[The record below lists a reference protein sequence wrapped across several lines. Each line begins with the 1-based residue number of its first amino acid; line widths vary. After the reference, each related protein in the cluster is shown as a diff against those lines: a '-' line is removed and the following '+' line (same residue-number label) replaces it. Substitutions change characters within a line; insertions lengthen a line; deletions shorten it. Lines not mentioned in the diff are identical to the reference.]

1 MEGLCFKDSGVVERC
16 KQESIRRGPAIAEFA
31 GQDAQSIH
39 EGRTMLTGRLMGS
52 VWVVCLMAL
61 AVTLGGCN
69 SIPPETGPTMGVR
82 NDSDAPLRATFW
94 VGERAAQRAGMP
106 ADMSQIDQLEI
117 PPGGT
122 KQFRLGAFSGYESAT
137 ASFVRVQVE
146 PVGSSFQLQSQHW
159 FELNPPSPYIIRVS
173 GLKPK
178 LQFERAGGG
187 TLVAVPRDLWFRS
200 GSTATVIPRKSN
212 TPVAGGLA
220 PASTAKPRTA
230 LTTPAAKPAGASAI
244 KPMTAPGT
252 GTLADRMHKNVQP
265 NTTPKNP
272 PLKQQAA
279 AGE

>member
-1 MEGLCFKDSGVVERC
+1 
-16 KQESIRRGPAIAEFA
+16 
-31 GQDAQSIH
+31 
-39 EGRTMLTGRLMGS
+39 MLTGRLMGC
-52 VWVVCLMAL
+52 VCVVCLVAL
-61 AVTLGGCN
+61 TLVLGGCN
-69 SIPPETGPTMGVR
+69 SIPPETGPTLGLR

-94 VGERAAQRAGMP
+94 VGERAAQRPGLP
-106 ADMSQIDQLEI
+106 PDMSQIDQLEI

-122 KQFRLGAFSGYESAT
+122 KQFRLGAFSGYESAA

-146 PVGSSFQLQSQHW
+146 PVASSFQVQPQHW

-200 GSTATVIPRKSN
+200 GTAATANLTPKTN
-212 TPVAGGLA
+212 TPVAGGPS

-244 KPMTAPGT
+244 KPMTAPAGP
-252 GTLADRMHKNVQP
+252 LAQRMQKNVQP
-265 NTTPKNP
+265 TPNPKNP